1 MAMAPTLSRISSLP
15 RILSLIVDRKA
26 GSLTAAQI
34 AQAREM
40 VSGGPPRVLCDGEA
54 VEIPCPAHGFS
65 QPTIAILRD
74 TFAGAS
80 IDVLITRARGRRKG
94 LLVADMDSTV
104 VAGETLDDLAGHAGI
119 GERVAAITARSM
131 NGEIAF
137 EDALR
142 ERVALLKGLD
152 VAALERTL
160 AGTRLTAGAR
170 TLVATMRAHN
180 ARCALVSGGFTW
192 FSARLAALCGFD
204 EHHANVLGEADGR
217 LTGTVLEPIL
227 GREAKCQTLHRLA
240 QARGLRLSATL
251 AVGDG
256 ANDLD
261 MLADAGLGIAFHAK
275 PAVRQAVETRIDFA
289 DLRALLFAQGYPA
302 AAFVEG

>member
-1 MAMAPTLSRISSLP
+1 MPPVLSLP
-15 RILSLIVDRKA
+15 RILSLIADRKA
-26 GSLTAAQI
+26 GSLTTAQI

-54 VEIPCPAHGFS
+54 AEIPCPAHSFS
-65 QPTIAILRD
+65 QPSLAALRGA
-74 TFAGAS
+74 FAGAS

-104 VAGETLDDLAGHAGI
+104 VAGETLDDLAHQAGI

-142 ERVALLKGLD
+142 ERVALLKGLE

-160 AGTRLTAGAR
+160 AGTRLTPGAR

-180 ARCALVSGGFTW
+180 ARCVLVSGGFTW
-192 FSARLAALCGFD
+192 FTARIAALCGFD

-275 PAVRQAVETRIDFA
+275 PAVRQAVETRIDCA

-302 AAFVEG
+302 SAFVEA